1 MFRRLNGPRNRAET
15 CRTLPPLLLALDE
28 PLQDGDFR
36 KIMEETVP
44 FLEECFVDGV
54 DEADLGL
61 KGENLQKK
69 LVLLRIETVETSMGG
84 GFRVR
89 KGVGEDDLGVI
100 YR

>member
-1 MFRRLNGPRNRAET
+1 M
-15 CRTLPPLLLALDE
+15 
-28 PLQDGDFR
+28 
-36 KIMEETVP
+36 
-44 FLEECFVDGV
+44 DGV

-100 YR
+100 FR

>member
-1 MFRRLNGPRNRAET
+1 M
-15 CRTLPPLLLALDE
+15 
-28 PLQDGDFR
+28 
-36 KIMEETVP
+36 
-44 FLEECFVDGV
+44 DGV

-69 LVLLRIETVETSMGG
+69 LVLLRIETVETSMGR

-100 YR
+100 FR